1 MYLDVKGPCSA
12 PMTKGCLSYVMPVD
26 DGKMGAERI
35 ETSEEMLTVASQDS
49 FGAKST
55 LDVDGKSYEMYRL
68 DAVKGEGN
76 DVESLP
82 FSLKVLLANL
92 LRPEDGADIPSEDL
106 KDIAGRGADA
116 EPSKAVQFPP
126 ARTEER
132 RGGEE

>member
-1 MYLDVKGPCSA
+1 MYLDVKRPCSA

-68 DAVKGEGN
+68 DAVKGERS
-76 DVESLP
+76 EEHTSELQSLMRT
-82 FSLKVLLANL
+82 SY
-92 LRPEDGADIPSEDL
+92 
-106 KDIAGRGADA
+106 
-116 EPSKAVQFPP
+116 AVFCLQK
-126 ARTEER
+126 TT
-132 RGGEE
+132 